1 MVLKDPTLSLYIFQL
16 IIGKDKLNCEDTT
29 KVVIRYHLWSK
40 LYLEEAVFKE
50 NFARVREEQPLILS
64 LIHAADCCFAVLSLH
79 HQSSAQASGRGS
91 CPAARYPLPPRCSVS
106 QSSPTP
112 IPCIS
117 LSLSA
122 THTPFTMQAK
132 AYMEICNARRP

>member
-1 MVLKDPTLSLYIFQL
+1 M
-16 IIGKDKLNCEDTT
+16 NCEDTT

-50 NFARVREEQPLILS
+50 NFEEAVELDDARVREEQPLILS

-79 HQSSAQASGRGS
+79 HQSSAQAEE
-91 CPAARYPLPPRCSVS
+91 AALPRVIHFPRDAESVSPHPLP
-106 QSSPTP
+106 SPASLSLSL
-112 IPCIS
+112 S